1 MKERDNDASRCITL
15 EVLRTKQTNEKKKK
29 RIKNENKDKE
39 RQEKKRDK
47 RI

>member
-15 EVLRTKQTNEKKKK
+15 EVLRTKQTNEKKK